1 MERAKMRFSIQLLN
15 PEGIIYG
22 AKDSQV
28 GLLAGRTHRPRAD
41 RLDTNNTRRHSRRFF
56 AILSKLRLI

>member
-1 MERAKMRFSIQLLN
+1 MERAKMRFSILY
-15 PEGIIYG
+15 PEGIVYG
-22 AKDSQV
+22 AKDSQG

-56 AILSKLRLI
+56 AIL